1 VLAAARGVGLPTMR
15 DADDGGGQQA
25 EVYTYES
32 SSLVYGMN
40 WSVSTALALA
50 LLRSCPCTAA
60 APQSPS

>member
-1 VLAAARGVGLPTMR
+1 MR

-40 WSVSTALALA
+40 WSVSTAVALCA
-50 LLRSCPCTAA
+50 VSACTAWEGCCCTSK
-60 APQSPS
+60 PLIS